1 MILLNHQEKRG
12 GNNKMTT
19 ALTIALIS
27 LVATLAVSIHEINR

>member
-1 MILLNHQEKRG
+1 MVLLIHKVKEG

>member
-1 MILLNHQEKRG
+1 MLYLIHKIKRG